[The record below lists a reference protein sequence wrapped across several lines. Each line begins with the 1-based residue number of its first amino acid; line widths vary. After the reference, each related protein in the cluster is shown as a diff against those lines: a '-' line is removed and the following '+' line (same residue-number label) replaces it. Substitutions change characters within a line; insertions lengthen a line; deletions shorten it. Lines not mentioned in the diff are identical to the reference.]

1 MQQWIQQV
9 ESGVEL
15 TEAQV
20 VEVVDALV
28 ADEVSVEHKGMFLTA
43 LARKGETVAEI
54 AAFVKA
60 LCDKSIR
67 PRLDPRV
74 SSGIVIDVCGTGG
87 DHFNT
92 FNISTT
98 VAIIVAAAGVPV
110 AKHGNR
116 AVTSQSGSADVLEAL
131 GIRTDLSPEEVG
143 QWLVRHNFA
152 FLFAPL
158 FHPAFKNIA
167 PARKWCAQKGQRT
180 VFNYLGPLLNPVRP
194 ALQLIGVPNPKM
206 CEPIAQVL
214 QLIGVRRAMVVSG
227 QVGDRFLDELSI
239 LGDNTIAEFQKERGI
254 QLTNVPLRELNIP
267 PADLGSLT
275 GGDKVVNA
283 GIIRAILAGQE
294 TGAKRNAVLLNAG
307 AALCVAGMAQTLTQG
322 WDLAAELIDSG
333 RATAKLEELAAA
345 SSAHE

>member
-9 ESGVEL
+9 ESGVDL
-15 TEAQV
+15 TDAQV
-20 VEVVDALV
+20 VEIVDALV
-28 ADEVSVEHKGMFLTA
+28 GDEVSVELKGMFLTA

-67 PRLDPRV
+67 PRLDPRTP
-74 SSGIVIDVCGTGG
+74 SSAIIDVCGTGG

-98 VAIIVAAAGVPV
+98 VSIVVASAGVAV

-143 QWLVRHNFA
+143 QWLARHNFA

-194 ALQLIGVPNPKM
+194 AMQLIGVPNPKM

-214 QLIGVRRAMVVSG
+214 QLIGVRKAMVVSG
-227 QVGDRFLDELSI
+227 QVGERYLDELSI
-239 LGDNTIAEFQKERGI
+239 LGDNTVAELRQEGGVGLSTIPLK
-254 QLTNVPLRELNIP
+254 QLNVP
-267 PADLGSLT
+267 AASLGDLT

-283 GIIRAILAGQE
+283 AIIRSILSRQE
-294 TGAKRNAVLLNAG
+294 MGAKRNAVLLNAG
-307 AALCVAGMAQTLTQG
+307 AALCVAGVAPGLTHG
-322 WDLAAELIDSG
+322 WDMAAELIDSG
-333 RATAKLEELAAA
+333 RAAAKLDELVAA
-345 SSAHE
+345 SGLHE